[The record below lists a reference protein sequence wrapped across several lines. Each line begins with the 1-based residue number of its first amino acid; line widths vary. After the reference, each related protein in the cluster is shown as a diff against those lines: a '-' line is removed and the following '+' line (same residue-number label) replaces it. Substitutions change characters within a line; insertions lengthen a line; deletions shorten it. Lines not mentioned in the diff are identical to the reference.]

1 MSSYRWSSTFF
12 DFLRFRVPVP
22 LSDWCDKHRIIPP
35 EGGAEPGAWRT
46 SRTPY
51 MRQILDDVTDPTV
64 QQIVVCSGI
73 QLGKTELLLNTCMY
87 HMIHEPAPML
97 LVEPSD
103 DLVSDIGVDRIDAM
117 IRSTPELRP
126 LFGLRDDTKAKSTK
140 SGQLKQYNKR
150 FPGGYLK
157 LASAHS
163 ESDLVSRS
171 IRVIMCD
178 EIDKYPVLGDGS
190 AVDRATGRSSN
201 FVNHKW
207 IFTSS
212 PSTLQ
217 NSEIWR
223 RLSGTARYEYQIP
236 CPHCGDGVVWSW
248 SLVQWDKDADG
259 QSDAST
265 ARIVCPHCGGVV
277 KGAGAASDTL
287 LATGSWVLAEGDRAC
302 GAVGYH
308 MSSLL
313 SPWLPL
319 RDIVNEFLSACHNR
333 DIDRLK
339 TFVTD
344 RLAEPWDDRPA
355 PWHDHK
361 AETEKSRFESSPRHE
376 TVAVITAGADVQ
388 RDRIEVSFWGW
399 GSNRESWV
407 IRHDV
412 VDGDPS
418 LAITWERF
426 ARVLFQPVEL
436 ADGRKMR
443 IAAAC
448 VDSGDG
454 VLTQMVYRFTSQYE
468 ANHVVSIKGRGGELC
483 PMFAAPSRR
492 NSAKAL
498 LYVLGVDKIKDV
510 LCDRLEIK
518 TRGPGYI
525 HIPEALSGEF
535 WQQLNA
541 EKKESYIERG
551 RTVSV
556 WKQLRDRNEALDCAV
571 YAFAAF
577 ELFCIGRRK
586 AQNIKAHV
594 RRRLS

>member
-1 MSSYRWSSTFF
+1 M
-12 DFLRFRVPVP
+12 
-22 LSDWCDKHRIIPP
+22 
-35 EGGAEPGAWRT
+35 
-46 SRTPY
+46 
-51 MRQILDDVTDPTV
+51 DDVTDPNIR
-64 QQIVVCSGI
+64 QIVVCSGI
-73 QLGKTELLLNTCMY
+73 QLGKTELILNTCLY
-87 HMIHEPAPML
+87 HMLHDPAPML

-103 DLVSDIGVDRIDAM
+103 DLVSDIGADRIDAM
-117 IRSTPELRP
+117 IRDTPELRP
-126 LFGLRDDTKAKSTK
+126 LFGLKDDAKSKSTK
-140 SGQLKQYNKR
+140 TGALKQYNKR

-178 EIDKYPVLGDGS
+178 EIDKYPAFGDAS

-201 FVNHKW
+201 FTNSKL
-207 IFTSS
+207 ILTSS

-217 NSEIWR
+217 GSEIWR
-223 RLSGTARYEYQIP
+223 RLSLTARYEYQVP
-236 CPHCGDGVVWSW
+236 CQHCGAGVVWSW
-248 SLVQWDKDADG
+248 SCVKWDKDSEG
-259 QSDAST
+259 VSDAST
-265 ARIVCPHCGGVV
+265 ARIVCPHCSGII
-277 KGAGAASDTL
+277 KGAGPASDRH
-287 LATGSWVLAEGDRAC
+287 LARGAWVLASGDRSR
-302 GAVGYH
+302 GVVGYH

-319 RDIVNEFLSACHNR
+319 SSIVDEFLSACHNR
-333 DIDRLK
+333 DLDRLK

-355 PWHDHK
+355 PWHDGS
-361 AETEKSRFESSPRHE
+361 ANPEKSRFESEARHE
-376 TVAVITAGADVQ
+376 TIAVLTAGVDVQ
-388 RDRIEVSFWGW
+388 RDRVEISFWGW

-412 VDGDPS
+412 VDGDTS
-418 LAITWERF
+418 LAPTWDRV

-436 ADGRKMR
+436 ADGRKLK

-454 VLTQMVYRFTSQYE
+454 VLTQMVYRFTVQFE
-468 ANHVVSIKGRGGELC
+468 DRHVVSIKGRGGDLV
-483 PMFAAPSRR
+483 PMFSAPSRR
-492 NSAKAL
+492 NSSRAL
-498 LYVLGVDKIKDV
+498 LYTLGVDRIKDV
-510 LCDRLEIK
+510 LSDRLLIK

-535 WQQLNA
+535 WLQLTA
-541 EKKESYIERG
+541 EQKETYVERG
-551 RTVSV
+551 RTLSV
-556 WKQLRDRNEALDCAV
+556 WKKMRDRNEALDCAV

-577 ELFCIGRRK
+577 ELFCIGRRR
-586 AQNIKAHV
+586 APAVKAHT

>member
-1 MSSYRWSSTFF
+1 MSSFLWSANFF
-12 DFLRFRVPVP
+12 DFFKVRAPVP
-22 LSDWCDKHRIIPP
+22 LSQWADEHRIVPAV
-35 EGGAEPGAWRT
+35 GGAEPGPWRT
-46 SRTPY
+46 SRAPY
-51 MRQILDDVTDPTV
+51 MRQIMDDITDPGV
-64 QQIVVCSGI
+64 RQIVVCSGI

-87 HMIHEPAPML
+87 HMIHEPCPMM

-103 DLVSDIGVDRIDAM
+103 DLLVDIGADRIDSM
-117 IRSTPELRP
+117 IRVTPELRP
-126 LFGLRDDTKAKSTK
+126 LFGLTDEHKAKSTK
-140 SGQLKQYNKR
+140 TGNLKQYNKR

-178 EIDKYPVLGDGS
+178 EIDKYPAWGDGS
-190 AVDRATGRSSN
+190 AVDKATGRSSN
-201 FVNHKW
+201 FVNYKW

-223 RLSGTARYEYQIP
+223 RLSLTARYEYRIP
-236 CPHCGDGVVWSW
+236 CPHCGEPSPWVWSM
-248 SLVQWDKDADG
+248 VQWDHD
-259 QSDAST
+259 SDDNSDPLT
-265 ARIVCPHCGGVV
+265 ARIVCPACGGVI
-277 KGAGAASDTL
+277 KGAGAASDVL
-287 LATGSWVLAEGDRAC
+287 LATGSWVLVSGDRSR
-302 GAVGYH
+302 GVVGYH

-319 RDIVNEFLSACHNR
+319 SAIVDEFLSACHNR

-344 RLAEPWDDRPA
+344 RLAEPWDERPA
-355 PWHDHK
+355 PWHDSG
-361 AETEKSRFESSPRHE
+361 AAVEKSRFESSPRHE
-376 TVAVITAGADVQ
+376 TIAAITAGVDVQ

-407 IRHDV
+407 IKHDV

-418 LAITWERF
+418 IAATWDRF
-426 ARVLFQPVEL
+426 ARVLFQWVDL

-443 IAAAC
+443 ISAAC

-454 VLTQMVYRFTSQYE
+454 VLTQMVYRFTSQFE
-468 ANHVVSIKGRGGELC
+468 DLHVVSIKGRGGDMC

-492 NSAKAL
+492 NAHKAL
-498 LYVLGVDKIKDV
+498 LYVLGVDKIKEV
-510 LCDRLEIK
+510 IADRLNIR
-518 TRGPGYI
+518 TVGPGYI
-525 HIPEALSGEF
+525 HIPDALKDEY
-535 WQQLNA
+535 WAQLNA
-541 EKKESYIERG
+541 ENKEIVVEHG
-551 RTVSV
+551 RSVPV
-556 WKQLRDRNEALDCAV
+556 WKKIRERNEALDCAV

-577 ELFCIGRRK
+577 ELFCIGRRR
-586 AQNIKAHV
+586 ASNIKTHT
-594 RRRLS
+594 RRRIS

>member
-1 MSSYRWSSTFF
+1 MTSFLWSGKFL

-22 LSDWCDKHRIIPP
+22 LSAWADAHRIIPP
-35 EGGAEPGAWRT
+35 VGGSEPGAWRT

-51 MRQILDDVTDPTV
+51 MRQILDDVTDPSV
-64 QQIVVCSGI
+64 QKIVVCSGI

-87 HMIHEPAPML
+87 HMLHEPAPML

-117 IRSTPELRP
+117 IRATPELRP
-126 LFGLRDDTKAKSTK
+126 LFGLKDDTAAKSTK
-140 SGQLKQYNKR
+140 TGNLKQYNKR

-178 EIDKYPVLGDGS
+178 EIDKYPVFGDGS

-217 NSEIWR
+217 GSEIWR
-223 RLSGTARYEYQIP
+223 RLSLTARYEYEIP
-236 CPHCGDGVVWSW
+236 CPHCGAYSVWAWPLVKWNRNSDGEAV
-248 SLVQWDKDADG
+248 AD
-259 QSDAST
+259 T
-265 ARIVCPHCGGVV
+265 ARIECPRCGGTV
-277 KGAGAASDTL
+277 KGAGAASDVL
-287 LATGSWVLAEGDRAC
+287 LGTGRWSLCSGDRSR

-319 RDIVNEFLSACHNR
+319 RDIVDEFLSACHNR

-344 RLAEPWDDRPA
+344 RLAEPWDERPA
-355 PWHDHK
+355 PWHDSGLSV
-361 AETEKSRFESSPRHE
+361 ERSRFEDPPRHE
-376 TVAVITAGADVQ
+376 TVAVLTAGADVQ

-407 IRHDV
+407 VRHDV

-418 LAITWERF
+418 LAVTWDRF
-426 ARVLFQPVEL
+426 ARVLFQFVEL
-436 ADGRKMR
+436 SDGRKLR
-443 IAAAC
+443 VSAAC
-448 VDSGDG
+448 IDSGDG
-454 VLTQMVYRFTSQYE
+454 VLTQMVYRFTSQFE
-468 ANHVVSIKGRGGELC
+468 SANVVSIKGRGGENC
-483 PMFAAPSRR
+483 PMFSPPSRR
-492 NSAKAL
+492 NAHKAL

-510 LCDRLEIK
+510 IADRLAIN

-525 HIPEALSGEF
+525 HIPAALSGEY

-541 EKKESYIERG
+541 EKKESYVERG
-551 RTVSV
+551 RTVTV
-556 WKQLRDRNEALDCAV
+556 WKQLRERNEALDCAV

-577 ELFCIGRRK
+577 ELFCVGKRRT
-586 AQNIKAHV
+586 AAIKPHV